1 MTAAPLPP
9 EIPTQPADF
18 SLAASRTLTAC
29 ASRAWRQI
37 GYAMGWPQRPKKQ
50 PIVASEA
57 RAAFVACLADVPT
70 LQARALSERL
80 SHTRS
85 LSELWH
91 LRPAVF
97 QLLALHHSQ
106 AEAQRRLALLGQR
119 FDRRAKPR
127 PSGPPT
133 HPA

>member
-1 MTAAPLPP
+1 MNAAPLPP
-9 EIPTQPADF
+9 DLPTQPADF
-18 SLAASRTLTAC
+18 TLATPRTLAAQ
-29 ASRAWRQI
+29 ASDAWRQI
-37 GYAMGWPQRPKKQ
+37 GHALGWPQRPKNQ

-127 PSGPPT
+127 PPGPPT
-133 HPA
+133 RPA